1 MTPAAPHDALTM
13 LEAEVVARIDVD
25 VILDDLAA
33 MVGLRPVGGAPGE
46 VAVQQWAAGRLGALG
61 LDVDTWEVDLAGE
74 AADPGFPGMEV
85 ARERMLGVVG
95 TWGGADPRARSGAD
109 PADSPGLVLCGHTD
123 VVPPGDLARWERDPF
138 ELVVDDGVARGRGV
152 CDMLGGVAAILGA
165 VAALAAVGPRL
176 ERPVAVHLVSGEED
190 GGVGAFA
197 TLRRG
202 HGGQACLIAEPT
214 SGAVIPANAGSLTFR
229 LEVEG
234 RAAHGSDRTSGESAL
249 DHLPVVQQA
258 LRSLETARNASPPD
272 LFAHLDLVAPISVG
286 TARAGG
292 WASTVPDLLV
302 LEGRHGVLPGES
314 LDSARGALEEALALL
329 GDRDPWLR
337 DHPVRV
343 TWPGG
348 AFAPGELPHGH
359 PLLEQ
364 TAAAAADVGLG
375 RPTVKG
381 APYGSDL
388 RHYAAQ
394 GVPTL
399 QFGPGTLA
407 AAHAAN
413 EWVPVDEVVQCA
425 RAYAVLALRRCAD
438 LRT

>member
-1 MTPAAPHDALTM
+1 MTPDTPPDGLSAL
-13 LEAEVVARIDVD
+13 EQEVVDRIDAD
-25 VILDDLAA
+25 AILDDLAA
-33 MVGLRPVGGAPGE
+33 MVALRPVGGAPGE

-61 LDVDTWEVDLAGE
+61 LHVDTWEVDLAGE
-74 AADPGFPGMEV
+74 AEDPDYPGMEV

-95 TWGGADPRARSGAD
+95 TWGGTG
-109 PADSPGLVLCGHTD
+109 SPGLVLCGHTD
-123 VVPPGDLARWERDPF
+123 VVPPGDRARWDRDPF
-138 ELVVDDGVARGRGV
+138 ELVVEDGVARGRGV

-165 VAALAAVGPRL
+165 VAALAAVAPPL
-176 ERPVAVHLVSGEED
+176 ERPLAVHLVSGEED

-214 SGAVIPANAGSLTFR
+214 GGAVIPANAGSLTFR

-258 LRSLETARNASPPD
+258 LRSLESARNANPPE

-286 TARAGG
+286 TARAGD

-314 LDSARGALEEALALL
+314 LDLARRALEEAVAEL

-348 AFAPGELPHGH
+348 AFTPGELPHGH

-364 TAAAAADVGLG
+364 TLAAATDTGLG
-375 RPTVKG
+375 RPTVQG

-425 RAYAVLALRRCAD
+425 RAYAVLALRRCVD

>member
-1 MTPAAPHDALTM
+1 MTPDTPPDGLSAL
-13 LEAEVVARIDVD
+13 EQEVVDRIDAD
-25 VILDDLAA
+25 AILDDLAA
-33 MVGLRPVGGAPGE
+33 MVALRPVGGAPGE

-61 LDVDTWEVDLAGE
+61 LHVDTWEVDLAGE
-74 AADPGFPGMEV
+74 AEDPDYPGMEV

-95 TWGGADPRARSGAD
+95 TWGGTGSR
-109 PADSPGLVLCGHTD
+109 GLVLCGHTD
-123 VVPPGDLARWERDPF
+123 VVPPGDRARWDRDPF
-138 ELVVDDGVARGRGV
+138 ELVVEDGVARGRGV

-165 VAALAAVGPRL
+165 VAALAAVAPPL
-176 ERPVAVHLVSGEED
+176 ERPLAVHLVSGEED

-214 SGAVIPANAGSLTFR
+214 GGAVIPANAGSLTFR

-258 LRSLETARNASPPD
+258 LRSLESARNANPPE

-286 TARAGG
+286 TARAGD

-314 LDSARGALEEALALL
+314 LDSARRALEEAVAEL

-364 TAAAAADVGLG
+364 TLAAATDTGLG
-375 RPTVKG
+375 RPTVQG

-425 RAYAVLALRRCAD
+425 RAYAVLALRRCVD